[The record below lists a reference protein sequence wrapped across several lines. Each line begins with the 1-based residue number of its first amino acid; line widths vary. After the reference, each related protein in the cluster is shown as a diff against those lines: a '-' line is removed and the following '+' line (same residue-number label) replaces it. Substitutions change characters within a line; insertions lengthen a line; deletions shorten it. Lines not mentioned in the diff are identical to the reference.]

1 MGINKDIPKEMHLAA
16 FMGILAVDPE
26 LREIVEILIIR
37 LKLNLKSNFDTKL
50 QTYFKNLFYT
60 MTQASA
66 GTLNKKSVTDA
77 LDKLANH
84 LIVEGLKHRF
94 TLDADTTAKANEITK
109 SSNEYSCRKGSGRL
123 I

>member
-26 LREIVEILIIR
+26 LREIVG
-37 LKLNLKSNFDTKL
+37 NFDTKL

-66 GTLNKKSVTDA
+66 GTLNEKSVTDA

-84 LIVEGLKHRF
+84 LIIEAKTPF
-94 TLDADTTAKANEITK
+94 TLDADTTAKANEITNQVMNTVVEK
-109 SSNEYSCRKGSGRL
+109 AQESLYKAADKATTN
-123 I
+123 